1 MTRLVVPLLAVLALA
16 CAHRAPA
23 PPAAEMSGFL
33 DDYSLLREGGPN
45 EVRLVHRDP
54 AADWSAYDRV
64 LLEPVTLWRS
74 GRKSLD
80 PVPEEDLLRLVGD
93 FRDAVRGRLGEGFEL
108 VDEPG
113 PGVMRIRL
121 GITEAK
127 ASEPVLD
134 VLTAPRGT
142 GRPHPAG
149 DGALHPETRR
159 FLAAAVIEGEIRD
172 AQTNALLAEGVDW
185 RRSDAPAFE
194 TWAEVGRALGFWADR
209 VCGRLEAR
217 TGRR

>member
-1 MTRLVVPLLAVLALA
+1 MTRLVVPLLAVLALG
-16 CAHRAPA
+16 CAHRPPA

-33 DDYSLLREGGPN
+33 DDYSLLREGGPD

-54 AADWSAYDRV
+54 AADWSVYDRV

-93 FRDAVRGRLGEGFEL
+93 FRDAVRRRLGEGFEL

-127 ASEPVLD
+127 ASDPVLD
-134 VLTAPRGT
+134 VLTAPQGT
-142 GRPHPAG
+142 DRPHPAG
-149 DGALHPETRR
+149 AGALHPETRR
-159 FLAAAVIEGEIRD
+159 FLDAAVIEGEIRD
-172 AQTNALLAEGVDW
+172 ARTDALLAEGVDW
-185 RRSDAPAFE
+185 RRPDAPPFE
-194 TWAEVGRALGFWADR
+194 TWADVERALGFWADR

-217 TGRR
+217 AGRR